1 MGTTA
6 QKLANIAN
14 VKSALADIITAKGEA
29 VPTRLA
35 DYPSK
40 LQPVDYL
47 QGFTSEGFTGDV
59 RSNITNLDAYGLY
72 NFKCS
77 GSLYLPRLTSTSGRN
92 AMSYVTA
99 REVHVENLTTLGD
112 QQTFTHLVAD
122 TLFANRVSVA
132 SGVSH
137 FQYLTVSTAYVGW
150 QGVNG
155 SVDEMRLVPTFPA
168 QAALFRYSS
177 HLETLYLG
185 RILSAYAVG
194 SNNKFSGCTSLRTI
208 YCGSNSPDTL
218 QPLISTGW
226 TIPTPANCTIYCW
239 VQEELK
245 WYQFTWDGSTYTYTE
260 MSDTSGMPPIPTGA

>member
-14 VKSALADIITAKGEA
+14 VKAALGAIITAKGET
-29 VPTRLA
+29 VPTKFS

-47 QGFTSEGFTGDV
+47 QGFASESFTGDV

-77 GSLYLPRLTSTSGRN
+77 GGLYLPRLTSTSGRN
-92 AMSYVTA
+92 AMSYVVA

-112 QQTFTHLVAD
+112 LQTFMHLTAD

-132 SGVSH
+132 SGTAH
-137 FQYLTVSTAYVGW
+137 FQYLTASTAYVGW

-155 SVDEMRLVPTFPA
+155 SVNEMRMAATPA
-168 QAALFRYSS
+168 VAALFRYSS

-185 RILSAYAVG
+185 RILSVYAVG
-194 SNNKFSGCTSLRTI
+194 SNNKFGGCTSLRTI

-218 QPLISTGW
+218 QTFVSSGW

-245 WYQFTWDGSTYTYTE
+245 WYQFTWNGSAYTYAE